1 MKINFI
7 FDVIICMYLGKIA
20 WIDFKTL
27 KIKNKSLLYLLIIL
41 IIRLVVLNIDL
52 KKVFYSLL
60 LNLIIFSMIYFYPKQ
75 LMGAGDLKLAIVLAF
90 WCNYPQCIV
99 AIYLSFIIGGI
110 VAIYFYLK
118 DINKVNKQKII
129 SFAPI
134 LILGNI

>member
-52 KKVFYSLL
+52 KKVFY
-60 LNLIIFSMIYFYPKQ
+60 
-75 LMGAGDLKLAIVLAF
+75 
-90 WCNYPQCIV
+90 
-99 AIYLSFIIGGI
+99 FIII
-110 VAIYFYLK
+110 KFDYF
-118 DINKVNKQKII
+118 
-129 SFAPI
+129 
-134 LILGNI
+134 